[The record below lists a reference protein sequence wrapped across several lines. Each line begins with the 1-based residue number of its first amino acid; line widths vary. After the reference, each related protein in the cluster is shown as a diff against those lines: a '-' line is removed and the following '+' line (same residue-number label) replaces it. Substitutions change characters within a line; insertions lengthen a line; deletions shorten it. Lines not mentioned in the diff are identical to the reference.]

1 MIELIPEPALTAAD
15 EAQIAALLAR
25 CFDTPF
31 DNRSYYRQ
39 RPHLRLIQR
48 QHGQIIGHLG
58 LVLHGVRLAGAPTE
72 IAGLVEVATHPAH
85 RGNGIATRLLRKAI
99 TQAQASQAGY
109 LLLFGEAALYAGN
122 GFTRHTNIL
131 TYLDIAEARTRDI
144 LTEPAQTLMVLPL
157 RHQIWPAT
165 APLDML
171 GPLF

>member
-1 MIELIPEPALTAAD
+1 MIETLPETALTTDD
-15 EAQIAALLAR
+15 ETQIATLLTR
-25 CFDTPF
+25 CFDTNF
-31 DNRSYYRQ
+31 HNRSYFRQ

-48 QHGQIIGHLG
+48 QHGQIIGHIGLLLRPIRLG
-58 LVLHGVRLAGAPTE
+58 GTLTE
-72 IAGLVEVATHPAH
+72 IAGLVEVATDPAH
-85 RGNGIATRLLRKAI
+85 RGQTIATNLLHAAI
-99 TQAQASQAGY
+99 TQAHATPAEH

-131 TYLDIAEARTRDI
+131 TYLDLTEARSRDI

-157 RHQIWPAT
+157 RGQIWPAT

>member
-1 MIELIPEPALTAAD
+1 MIELIPETALTAAD
-15 EAQIAALLAR
+15 EAEITNLLAR

-31 DNRSYYRQ
+31 NHRSYYRQ

-48 QHGQIIGHLG
+48 QHGQIIGHIG
-58 LVLHGVRLAGAPTE
+58 LLLHGVRLGGVLTE
-72 IAGLVEVATHPAH
+72 IAGLVEVATDPAH
-85 RGNGIATRLLRKAI
+85 RGSGIATTLLRQAI
-99 TQAQASQAGY
+99 TLAQASQAEY

-131 TYLDIAEARTRDI
+131 TYLDITEGRSRDI

-157 RHQIWPAT
+157 RGQIWPAT

>member
-1 MIELIPEPALTAAD
+1 MIELIPETALTTTD
-15 EAQIAALLAR
+15 EVQIASLLIR

-31 DNRSYYRQ
+31 NNRSYYRQ

-48 QHGQIIGHLG
+48 QHGQIIGHIGLLLRPIRLG
-58 LVLHGVRLAGAPTE
+58 GALTE
-72 IAGLVEVATHPAH
+72 IAGLVEVATDPDH
-85 RGNGIATRLLRKAI
+85 RGQAIASNLLRAAI
-99 TQAQASQAGY
+99 TQAHTMPAEY

-131 TYLDIAEARTRDI
+131 TYLDITEGRTRDI

-157 RHQIWPAT
+157 REQIWPAT